1 MLAQPCAGELEV
13 RHKMIY
19 KVRAKFIEERLGEL
33 YEELTIGTINNQRPD
48 GQEMVDS
55 MKRAKLTTPGVVEWF
70 EMCFCPT
77 PLQHERKTHYDF
89 YFSDIETELVE
100 DYGEVEGKSFWSY
113 MESIKK
119 AKGKA

>member
-1 MLAQPCAGELEV
+1 
-13 RHKMIY
+13 MIY
-19 KVRAKFIEERLGEL
+19 KVRAKFIEERLGDF
-33 YEELTIGTINNQRPD
+33 YEKLTDGTIDGQRPD

-77 PLQHERKTHYDF
+77 PLQHERKTLYDF

-100 DYGEVEGKSFWSY
+100 DYGEIEGKSFGSY
-113 MESIKK
+113 MESFKRGKEK
-119 AKGKA
+119 A

>member
-1 MLAQPCAGELEV
+1 
-13 RHKMIY
+13 MIY
-19 KVRAKFIEERLGEL
+19 KVRAKFIEERLGDF
-33 YEELTIGTINNQRPD
+33 YAKLTDGTINSQRPD
-48 GQEMVDS
+48 GQEIVDS

-100 DYGEVEGKSFWSY
+100 DYGKVEGKSFWSY
-113 MESIKK
+113 MESIKID
-119 AKGKA
+119 KGKA